1 MRHEPPKAL
10 YPSEAKI
17 AKEAK
22 MRTIAVAVRKA
33 KDFEI
38 LNTRMLSM
46 PWRLSRQ
53 LKEWKIGQLR
63 I

>member
-22 MRTIAVAVRKA
+22 MQAIAVAIRKA

-53 LKEWKIGQLR
+53 LKE
-63 I
+63 